1 MGSVVRAGDRAMEYL
16 HNTWYFAAWSDRI
29 EAGKLFPRTIIDTPI
44 VFTRR
49 SDGRVSALDDRCP
62 HRFAP
67 LSMGRI
73 EGDRI
78 VCGYHG
84 LEFDGSGACVRNPHP
99 SGKIPMA
106 ARVRSYPVVEKHSG
120 VWIWMGE
127 RAADP
132 ALIPD
137 FSKLDDTSGGPA
149 VTRRDHIV
157 MDVPYDLIV
166 DNLLDCSHTSFLHD
180 GLLGNQPMIAAPTR
194 IRQQGNTINVTRY
207 ACNVPPPGM
216 FDMLFRQDG
225 APVDCWTDFRWDAP
239 SCLLLDVGVTP
250 PGQPK
255 EEGTGFFGTHI
266 LTPETDTTT
275 HYHFAATRWNI
286 QAHTEHEDMRQK
298 ISDLRRFAFEEQDEP
313 MIRAQHRNRLR
324 MAPEELRPVML
335 ETDVGVVRWRR
346 VMDQLIAAERQ
357 PMRMAGE

>member
-1 MGSVVRAGDRAMEYL
+1 MDYL
-16 HNTWYFAAWSDRI
+16 LNTWYFAAWAEQI
-29 EAGKLFPRTIIDTPI
+29 KPGVLFPRTVIGRPL

-49 SDGRVSALDDRCP
+49 GNGAVSALDDRCP

-67 LSMGRI
+67 LSMGRV

-78 VCGYHG
+78 ICGYHG

-99 SGKIPMA
+99 SGKIPAA

-120 VWIWMGE
+120 LWIWMGE

-132 ALIPD
+132 GLIPD
-137 FSKLDDTSGGPA
+137 FAKLDDTSKGPA
-149 VTRRDHIV
+149 VTRRDHMV

-180 GLLGNQPMIAAPTR
+180 GILGNEPMIAAPTT
-194 IRQQGNTINVTRY
+194 IEQAGNTINVKRF
-207 ACNVPPPGM
+207 ARNVPPPGM

-250 PGQPK
+250 PGRPR
-255 EEGTGFFGTHI
+255 EEGTGYFGTHI
-266 LTPETDTTT
+266 LTPETATTT

-286 QAHTEHEDMRQK
+286 RPDSEDEATREK

-313 MIRAQHRNRLR
+313 MIRAQHRNIR
-324 MAPEELRPVML
+324 MSDPADLKPVML
-335 ETDVGVVRWRR
+335 ETDLGVVRWRR
-346 VMDQLIAAERQ
+346 IMDQLRAAERA
-357 PMRMAGE
+357 PALMAGE

>member
-1 MGSVVRAGDRAMEYL
+1 MEYL
-16 HNTWYFAAWSDRI
+16 RNTWYFAAWSTNI
-29 EAGKLFPRTIIDTPI
+29 KPGAFFPRTILNRPL
-44 VFTRR
+44 VFFRGT
-49 SDGRVSALDDRCP
+49 DGSLKALDDRCP

-67 LSMGRI
+67 LSMGRL
-73 EGDRI
+73 DRDRVI
-78 VCGYHG
+78 CGYHG
-84 LEFDGSGACVRNPHP
+84 LEFDGSGTCIRNPHP
-99 SGKIPMA
+99 SGKIPVA
-106 ARVRSYPVVEKHSG
+106 AQVRSYPTVERHSG

-132 ALIPD
+132 SLIPD
-137 FSKLDDTSGGPA
+137 FSKLDDTSEGPG

-157 MDVPYDLIV
+157 MDVPFDLIV
-166 DNLLDCSHTSFLHD
+166 DNLLDCSHTSFLHE
-180 GLLGNQPMIAAPTR
+180 GILGNIPMVAAPT
-194 IRQQGNTINVTRY
+194 TITQSGDTLNVVRY

-255 EEGTGFFGTHI
+255 EEGTGYFGTHI

-286 QAHTEHEDMRQK
+286 RPGSESAETRQK
-298 ISDLRRFAFEEQDEP
+298 ISDMRRFAFEQQDEP
-313 MIRAQHRNRLR
+313 MIRAQFNRMR
-324 MAPEELRPVML
+324 AAAHEELKPVMI
-335 ETDVGVVRWRR
+335 ETDIGVVRWRR
-346 VMDQLIAAERQ
+346 IMEKLIAAERD
-357 PMRMAGE
+357 AAVAAE

>member
-1 MGSVVRAGDRAMEYL
+1 MEYL
-16 HNTWYFAAWSDRI
+16 RNTWYFAAWSADI
-29 EAGKLFPRTIIDTPI
+29 KPGAFFPRTILNRPL
-44 VFTRR
+44 VFFRGT
-49 SDGRVSALDDRCP
+49 DGSVNALDDRCP

-67 LSMGRI
+67 LSMGRLDH
-73 EGDRI
+73 DRV

-84 LEFDGSGACVRNPHP
+84 LEFDGNGTCIRNPHP
-99 SGKIPMA
+99 SGKIPAA
-106 ARVRSYPVVEKHSG
+106 ARVRSYPTVERHSG

-132 ALIPD
+132 SLIPD
-137 FSKLDDTSGGPA
+137 FSKLDDTSEGPG

-166 DNLLDCSHTSFLHD
+166 DNLLDCSHTSFLHE
-180 GLLGNQPMIAAPTR
+180 GILGNIPMVAAPT
-194 IRQQGNTINVTRY
+194 TITQTGDTLNVVRH

-250 PGQPK
+250 PGRPK
-255 EEGTGFFGTHI
+255 EEGTGYFGTHI

-286 QAHTEHEDMRQK
+286 RPGSESAETRQK
-298 ISDLRRFAFEEQDEP
+298 ISDMRRFAFEQQDEP
-313 MIRAQHRNRLR
+313 MIRAQFNRMR
-324 MAPEELRPVML
+324 AAAHDELKPAMI
-335 ETDVGVVRWRR
+335 ETDIGVVRWRR
-346 VMDQLIAAERQ
+346 IMGKLIAAERD
-357 PMRMAGE
+357 AAVAAE